1 MKHIRQWLGSKLS
14 PLLNDATGQYLVHI
28 LGLLPLIIV
37 FGFALQTL
45 LGMATTLSF
54 VAGAGLLA
62 DVAMIAFT
70 AMLAM
75 TPIAIVTGWQ
85 WPNRLRRPLALYAFA
100 YSMIHFLIFSGGFGF
115 APVAIAAGAVAN
127 AMLATG
133 TIALLGMVPLA
144 LTSNLWSMKKLGKN
158 WKQLHYLTY
167 PIAILIIAHLY
178 FLGGALPWAILY
190 AVLLGVRIPPVRRA
204 IVNWR
209 KRRRQAQRVA
219 LTTS

>member
-1 MKHIRQWLGSKLS
+1 MKHHIQQWLSNVNGPDL
-14 PLLNDATGQYLVHI
+14 GQSIVHI
-28 LGLLPLIIV
+28 LGLLPLVIV
-37 FGFALQTL
+37 FGFALQTWV
-45 LGMATTLSF
+45 GAATTLSF
-54 VAGAGLLA
+54 VASAGLLA

-75 TPIAIVTGWQ
+75 TPISIVTGWR
-85 WPNRLRRPLALYAFA
+85 WPNLLRRPLALYAFA

-115 APVAIAAGAVAN
+115 APVAIAAGAFAN

-133 TIALLGMVPLA
+133 TIALFGMVPLA
-144 LTSNLWSMKKLGKN
+144 LTSNRWSMKRLGQD
-158 WKQLHYLTY
+158 WKRLHYLTY
-167 PIAILIIAHLY
+167 PIAIFIIAHLV

-209 KRRRQAQRVA
+209 KQRQKAQRVA